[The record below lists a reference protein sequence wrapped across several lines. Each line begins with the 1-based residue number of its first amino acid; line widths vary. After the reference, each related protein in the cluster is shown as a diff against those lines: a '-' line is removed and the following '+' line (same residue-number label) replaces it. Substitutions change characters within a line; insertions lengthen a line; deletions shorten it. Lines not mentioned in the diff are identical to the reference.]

1 MNKQLNLDEIYKLLL
16 EFFGNKAT
24 MLQYDSIEQE
34 IDCILYEAF
43 IFKCGIDEPYKTFKG
58 GILLDSQHAILDYFG
73 KEISLNNTREDII
86 KNFELVDKYCQLR
99 LPDKYLEEFFKHK
112 P

>member
-1 MNKQLNLDEIYKLLL
+1 MNNPLSFLDLIKLLR
-16 EFFGNKAT
+16 EFFKGRISS
-24 MLQYDSIEQE
+24 YSVYSERQE

-43 IFKCGIDEPYKTFKG
+43 VFKCGIEEPYNTFKA
-58 GILLDSQHAILDYFG
+58 GIVLDSKYIIADYFG

-86 KNFELVDKYCQLR
+86 KSFELVDKYCQLR